1 MQTLITADKIQHR
14 IEEMAYE
21 IALDYA
27 GEPITLIG
35 ILNGSLMFMADLLRE
50 LKMPTRIGFLR
61 ASSYRGTTT
70 RPSHLEILP
79 GLVPDVRGRHVI
91 LLDDILDTARTL
103 TGVVDF
109 LRGQEPASLKVGV
122 LLRKRGRQELPF
134 EPDYTGFEIPDL
146 FVIGYGLDYNDD
158 YRQLPFIGVMDEATI
173 LKAETHELMTKAIR
187 EAVMET

>member
-1 MQTLITADKIQHR
+1 
-14 IEEMAYE
+14 
-21 IALDYA
+21 
-27 GEPITLIG
+27 
-35 ILNGSLMFMADLLRE
+35 
-50 LKMPTRIGFLR
+50 
-61 ASSYRGTTT
+61 
-70 RPSHLEILP
+70 
-79 GLVPDVRGRHVI
+79 LVPDVRGRHVI

-122 LLRKRGRQELPF
+122 LLRKRGRQELPL
-134 EPDYTGFEIPDL
+134 EPNYTGFEIPDL

-173 LKAETHELMTKAIR
+173 QKATTPELMTEAIL